1 MPIHTTIKL
10 HAVLLP
16 IFFLHG
22 YGQEVLGAQEAT
34 WVIVENPAIA
44 WGPAEINA
52 LETKCR
58 EMEEQIRKMSPLE
71 IKKWLTTDKHGRHDY
86 QQLKMLAYSEKDL
99 TKKEWDSIFGQ
110 SIRDGAMGFIGWTG
124 HQALPGTALVEY
136 IHPGTGKINNLEA
149 MPGQQRPDLYSLSVR
164 W

>member
-1 MPIHTTIKL
+1 MSIRAAIKL
-10 HAVLLP
+10 HAALVP
-16 IFFLHG
+16 ILILQG
-22 YGQEVLGAQEAT
+22 YGQEVLGAQEVT
-34 WVIVENPAIA
+34 VVIVENPAIA

-52 LETKCR
+52 LEAKCK
-58 EMEEQIRKMSPLE
+58 EMEEQLRKMSPQD

-86 QQLKMLAYSEKDL
+86 QQLKMLAYSEKDF

-110 SIRDGAMGFIGWTG
+110 SIRDGAMGLIGWTG
-124 HQALPGTALVEY
+124 HQALPGIALVEY

-149 MPGQQRPDLYSLSVR
+149 IPGQQQPDLYSLVVS